1 MKCQHVTLCHD
12 CIFVYVDQNW
22 SFVGQ
27 TQQIVAQWVSKGQT
41 ITWTRVTCQWHK
53 NSTIDLVQWSKWYHH
68 IEQSNQGLYQIF
80 EVIISSSVL
89 WKGNSLDQSD
99 RISLKMDIDAR
110 KDIYYSSWWTVIH
123 LWSNPSWTLSS
134 NLCSQDH
141 MTAYQLSVSSTRNSF
156 NRVLSYSTCVRTE
169 TITAYKPHTRNWGW
183 IK

>member
-1 MKCQHVTLCHD
+1 MSACNTVSWLHLC
-12 CIFVYVDQNW
+12 VYVDQNW

-41 ITWTRVTCQWHK
+41 IRVTCQWYK
-53 NSTIDLVQWSKWYHH
+53 NSAIDLVQWSKWYHH
-68 IEQSNQGLYQIF
+68 IEQSNQGLFQIF
-80 EVIISSSVL
+80 EGIISSSVL
-89 WKGNSLDQSD
+89 WKGTSL
-99 RISLKMDIDAR
+99 RIRVAR
-110 KDIYYSSWWTVIH
+110 FLWRQTLVMHRKTFSSWWTVIY
-123 LWSNPSWTLSS
+123 LWNNPSSWTLSS